1 MYKFFR
7 LDKKFIGQ
15 ICSAKDWP
23 GCPGLHPPVSAAQ
36 RASVSQPT
44 LVVFLFLA
52 WSLFS
57 LRIRRVVRIDELLP
71 IAPAFSPPP
80 SLLRLPPSATA
91 QSAYSQIN
99 CYCCWLRVAVAGAY
113 VAPPSPTN
121 ADGDGVSRRAQ
132 TRARIRS
139 PFLSLFNSPSLFLSF
154 PLSLCFFLSHL
165 SPPPS
170 LSHSLSLTCVS
181 HHHHHR
187 RISWNRSHSQSR
199 SRRMA
204 LPSFN
209 SPLPVTT
216 LSSFSSSSFYLLC
229 ACFSC
234 VRVDF
239 VGVWPG
245 FAYFMIY
252 CMFFSSSD
260 LTPLPR
266 PPYHAIAY
274 YTDLYTHTHTPSHT
288 HSHSHTYFTYKKKCQ
303 CKNFPTQAEVENEQN
318 LAKPERHGEGG
329 EREARGEGKGLCMVG
344 VPVKWLLGRKL
355 N

>member
-1 MYKFFR
+1 M
-7 LDKKFIGQ
+7 
-15 ICSAKDWP
+15 AKDWP
-23 GCPGLHPPVSAAQ
+23 GCPGLHSLHSPVTAAH

-44 LVVFLFLA
+44 LAVFSFLA

-71 IAPAFSPPP
+71 IAPAF
-80 SLLRLPPSATA
+80 LLPPSPFAFA
-91 QSAYSQIN
+91 PFSYSSDSLQSNQLLLLLVAG
-99 CYCCWLRVAVAGAY
+99 CCCWCLRGA
-113 VAPPSPTN
+113 T
-121 ADGDGVSRRAQ
+121 VSDKRRRRRRVQ
-132 TRARIRS
+132 TCTDTRS
-139 PFLSLFNSPSLFLSF
+139 HPLSLSQPLQFPFALLVPPTFSLFL
-154 PLSLCFFLSHL
+154 
-165 SPPPS
+165 PPS
-170 LSHSLSLTCVS
+170 HPPSYSFSLSLACVS

-199 SRRMA
+199 SHRMA

-216 LSSFSSSSFYLLC
+216 LSSFSSSSSFYSLC

-274 YTDLYTHTHTPSHT
+274 YTDL
-288 HSHSHTYFTYKKKCQ
+288 
-303 CKNFPTQAEVENEQN
+303 
-318 LAKPERHGEGG
+318 
-329 EREARGEGKGLCMVG
+329 
-344 VPVKWLLGRKL
+344 
-355 N
+355 